1 MAILASRWQ
10 SHTGT
15 GQFISGQFVPGLFVP
30 DNLSPD
36 NLYIGQFVPGLFV
49 QVDSSYPPKNYSK
62 NVWLLVAVR
71 IAVISSE
78 QF

>member
-1 MAILASRWQ
+1 MRTVPSL
-10 SHTGT
+10 GT

-49 QVDSSYPPKNYSK
+49 QVDSSYPQQKKSK

-71 IAVISSE
+71 ML
-78 QF
+78 Q